1 MQQTADR
8 RGGRRAQTGGA
19 AGPSTGKAPRRGDGP
34 FGGLRNLL
42 GLGAID
48 TYVIR
53 LTLTSFLIVLVS
65 LTGVIWIT
73 QALRN
78 IDLMTSQGQ
87 TILVFLGISGLAIP
101 LLISIIAPIAL
112 LVAVMHTLNRLG
124 TDSEV
129 IVISAAGIP
138 PLRFLRPFM
147 VATVSVC
154 LMIAFIS
161 LYLAPECLRALRRWN
176 TQLGADVVANIVQPG
191 QFIKLDKLTLRIRER
206 LPGNVLS
213 GLFIDDR
220 RDPQQRINI
229 VAERGIVETNSQ
241 GSFLVLEQGNLQRYE
256 VGQRDPALVAFKS
269 YAFDLSAFSNPNPSV
284 SYNVTERLT
293 PELIAPPPELLTT
306 EAAGRELRRELHDR
320 LFAPLYPI
328 VFALLAFA
336 FLGMPRTTRQSR
348 NFAVSAMMLTV
359 LVVRIAGF
367 ACSTVANKHGIAIL
381 IQYALLLTVGA
392 TSFTMILRQVII
404 EAPGNLLEAIT
415 ALGQRLVPA
424 RKGI

>member
-1 MQQTADR
+1 MQQAVDR
-8 RGGRRAQTGGA
+8 RGAR
-19 AGPSTGKAPRRGDGP
+19 PAPASGQRRGLYRGT
-34 FGGLRNLL
+34 GAGLRDLL
-42 GLGAID
+42 RLGAID
-48 TYVIR
+48 RYVMK
-53 LTLTSFLIVLVS
+53 LTLTSFVIVLLS

-87 TILVFLGISGLAIP
+87 TIVVFIGISGLAIP

-124 TDSEV
+124 ADSEV

-138 PLRFLRPFM
+138 PLRFLRPFLL
-147 VATVSVC
+147 ATVAVC

-161 LYLAPECLRALRRWN
+161 LYLAPESLRALRRWN
-176 TQLGADVVANIVQPG
+176 TQLGADVVANVIQPG

-206 LPGNVLS
+206 LPGNVLG

-220 RDPQQRINI
+220 RDPAQRINI
-229 VAERGIVETNSQ
+229 VADRGIVETNSR

-256 VGQRDPALVAFKS
+256 VGQRDPVLVAFKS
-269 YAFDLSAFSNPNPSV
+269 YAFDLSALANPNPSV
-284 SYNVTERLT
+284 RYNITERLT
-293 PELIAPPPELLTT
+293 PELLSPPEDLRTT
-306 EAAGRELRRELHDR
+306 PAAERELQRELHDR
-320 LFAPLYPI
+320 LFAPMYPV

-348 NFAVSAMMLTV
+348 NFAVSAMMITV

-367 ACSTVANKHGIAIL
+367 ACSTVANNHPVAIL
-381 IQYALLLTVGA
+381 IQYALLGTVGGV
-392 TSFTMILRQVII
+392 SFLMILRGVIV
-404 EAPGNLLEAIT
+404 EAPSGILEALT
-415 ALGQRLVPA
+415 GLGQRLMP
-424 RKGI
+424 RQMRG